1 MNDKYK
7 TLIDIKE
14 FQTKILEFI
23 ASDEIDKFFNTAVFA
38 DIPEC
43 KQAMIYG
50 TFLHTQRRR
59 SREAPFLL

>member
-1 MNDKYK
+1 MKVF
-7 TLIDIKE
+7 IDIKE

-23 ASDEIDKFFNTAVFA
+23 ASDEMDKFFSCTTFA

-50 TFLHTQRRR
+50 MCIASMLT
-59 SREAPFLL
+59 SRVEGVSLKDEK